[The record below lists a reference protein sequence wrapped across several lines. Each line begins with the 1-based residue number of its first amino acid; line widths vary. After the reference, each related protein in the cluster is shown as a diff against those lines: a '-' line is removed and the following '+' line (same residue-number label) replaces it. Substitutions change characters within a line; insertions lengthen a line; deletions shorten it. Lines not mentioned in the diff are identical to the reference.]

1 MDWAKARQGYE
12 LFSPPAKAGGNS
24 TLVQLIRI
32 QLNRN
37 ADSIPNENQLNRNG
51 ASAHSFIPFLCNR

>member
-24 TLVQLIRI
+24 NLVQLIGI

-37 ADSIPNENQLNRNG
+37 AASIPNENQLNRNA
-51 ASAHSFIPFLCNR
+51 ASAHS